1 MARISFPREGYGG
14 SQITRERLEKIYF
27 RALETRIKKRLQKV
41 FDDSAGVKEKC
52 AARYFKNN
60 LRKILLSQPEELVK
74 IRHYVLNRY
83 LGLFDARDDKSFN
96 KRILKAFDYDGYR
109 NGLLVALAKR
119 LDIKT
124 CPYCNAH
131 YTLFLDVKGLKDHPE
146 GLAKFQFDHFL
157 NKGDAPF
164 LSMSLYNLIP
174 SCAVCNSSK
183 SNKDWPLQLNPY
195 VSDINSLFEF
205 RVYKPLR
212 LWTGA
217 KPRGLIKIQMKPTR
231 PENTEAVSTLDK
243 EVYLSQRY
251 GRHWDVAQDVFERA
265 YTYPYYSDKNNFRN
279 MLTPL
284 DEEKLKKIWMG
295 NYTKKSEIELQPL
308 TKFRQD
314 LWKQA
319 NRELGR
325 KMW

>member
-1 MARISFPREGYGG
+1 MSRISFPREGYDGR
-14 SQITRERLEKIYF
+14 QITQERLEELYF
-27 RALETRIKKRLQKV
+27 RAVENRITNRLQDV
-41 FDDSAGVKEKC
+41 FDDSTDAKEKC

-60 LRKILLSQPEELVK
+60 LRKLLLSQPEELVK
-74 IRHYVLNRY
+74 KRDYVLNRY
-83 LGLFDARDDKSFN
+83 LGLFDDRSEHSFN
-96 KRILKAFDYDGYR
+96 KRILTAFGYDGFR
-109 NGLLVALAKR
+109 DGVLVALAKR

-131 YTLFLDVKGLKDHPE
+131 YTLYLDIKGLKGNPE

-183 SNKDWPLQLNPY
+183 SSSDWPLELNPY
-195 VSDINSLFEF
+195 ASDINSLYRF

-217 KPRGLIKIQMKPTR
+217 KPRGTIKIQMKPTR
-231 PENTEAVSTLDK
+231 PEYNKAVKKLEDEAF
-243 EVYLSQRY
+243 LSQRY
-251 GRHWDVAQDVFERA
+251 GRHWDVAQDAFERA
-265 YTYPYYSDKNNFRN
+265 YTYPYYSRPENFCN

-284 DEEKLKKIWMG
+284 DEKKFKRIWMG
-295 NYTKKSEIELQPL
+295 TYTEKEDIEKRPL
-308 TKFRQD
+308 TKFVQD
-314 LWKQA
+314 MWEQA
-319 NRELGR
+319 KEELGR
-325 KMW
+325 